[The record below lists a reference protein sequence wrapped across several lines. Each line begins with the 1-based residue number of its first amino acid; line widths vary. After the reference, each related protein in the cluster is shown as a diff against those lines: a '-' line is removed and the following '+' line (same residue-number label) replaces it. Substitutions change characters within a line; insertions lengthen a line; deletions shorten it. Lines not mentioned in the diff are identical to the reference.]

1 MMQWLVSFLVLFTLS
16 DVPNVEQCVRMFTEF
31 GVYVDN
37 KGRRSRP
44 ADMKWSCLPLSLG
57 RIYTVLSLSVDVH
70 NFLFSFY

>member
-1 MMQWLVSFLVLFTLS
+1 MQRLVSFLILFTLS
-16 DVPNVEQCVRMFTEF
+16 DVPNAEQCVCVFTEF

-57 RIYTVLSLSVDVH
+57 RIYTVMSPSIDVH
-70 NFLFSFY
+70 NYLSL